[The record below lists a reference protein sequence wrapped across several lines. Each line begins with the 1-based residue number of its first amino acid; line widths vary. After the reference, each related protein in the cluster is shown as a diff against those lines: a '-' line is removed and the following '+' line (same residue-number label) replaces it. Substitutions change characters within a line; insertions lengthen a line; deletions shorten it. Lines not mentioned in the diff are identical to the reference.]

1 MPPLCQVN
9 LNVDIFKDDEMHKPQ
24 NPAIKKHFS
33 KDVDTLHE
41 DQGLR
46 IPIL

>member
-1 MPPLCQVN
+1 MPPLFQVN
-9 LNVDIFKDDEMHKPQ
+9 LNADVFKDGEMHEPQ
-24 NPAIKKHFS
+24 NPAIKQHLS